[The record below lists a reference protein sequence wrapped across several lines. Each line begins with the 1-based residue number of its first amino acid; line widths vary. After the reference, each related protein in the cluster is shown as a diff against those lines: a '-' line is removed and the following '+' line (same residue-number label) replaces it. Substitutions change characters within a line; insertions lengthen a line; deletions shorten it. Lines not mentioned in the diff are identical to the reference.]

1 MPRLHIQVQGVVQ
14 GVGFRPFV
22 YRIALERALSGWV
35 RNRPD
40 GVEIEVQGPEP
51 LLQDFLRALED
62 QKPAPAHI
70 EQVEATPLPDVG
82 EESGFLINSS
92 GAAGNARPVVP
103 PDLATCPECAHEV
116 DTPGE
121 RRFRY
126 PFTNCTFCGPRYSII
141 EALPYDRPRTSMK
154 GFVFCPDCEREYR
167 DPLDRRFH
175 AQPVACPVCGPRL
188 RLLSAA
194 DASPVEGEAALL
206 SATEALLRGE
216 VVALKGLGG
225 FQLLVDATSGS
236 AVQTLRTRKRRED
249 KPFAVMFPD
258 LGSLLEA
265 CEASPEEQALLLSP
279 EAPILLLRRRRE
291 PTDPAEIENRKS
303 KIENSVAPRNPRI
316 GAFLPYTPLHRLL
329 LAGAGRPLVC
339 TSGNLSEEPM
349 AFRDEEALERL
360 GGIADLFLVHD
371 RPVVRPVDDSV
382 LRLDGDGPTLL
393 RRARGYAPRAIA
405 VDLQGPP
412 VLAFGA
418 HQKNTV
424 ALLFDGQ
431 LLVSQHLGDLSSREG
446 ALLLERTVADLLD
459 FFKVA
464 PEILACDLHPDYA
477 STRSAERFAQETG
490 LPLVR
495 VQHHHAHA
503 AACAAENG
511 IDGPALALAWDG
523 TGLGSDGTL
532 WGGEALV
539 IEAGSFRRVGHL
551 RPFPLPGGDKAAKEP
566 RRSACGLLWSSSGP
580 DGWPEEVSQWWTE
593 AELTLLRG
601 MLRQD
606 LNCPRT
612 SSMGRLFD
620 AVAALSG
627 IRWQRGFEGQAA
639 MELEFAGSA
648 LAGSALA
655 GSTLAGSAEAGKPY
669 PWTCTET
676 EGILV
681 ADPRTLLDALLRDR
695 RAGADPARMARR
707 FHDSLANLALAW
719 ARYAGL
725 ERVLLTGGCFQNAL
739 LTARVA
745 ERLGEAGFQVRRHRL
760 LPPNDGSICAGQA
773 AVATLKSGEGL
784 Y

>member
-1 MPRLHIQVQGVVQ
+1 MPRLHIQVHGVVQ

-22 YRIALERALSGWV
+22 YRIALERALAGWV

-51 LLQDFLRALED
+51 VLQDFLRALRDE
-62 QKPAPAHI
+62 KPLPARI
-70 EQVEATPLPDVG
+70 EQLHATSCP
-82 EESGFLINSS
+82 ESLDDEGFRIENS
-92 GAAGNARPVVP
+92 GASETTRPVVP
-103 PDLATCPECAHEV
+103 PDLATCPECAREM
-116 DTPGE
+116 DAPGE

-154 GFVFCPDCEREYR
+154 GFAFCPDCEREYR

-175 AQPVACPVCGPRL
+175 AQPVACPACGPRL

-194 DASPVEGEAALL
+194 GAALADGEDAL
-206 SATEALLRGE
+206 RSAAEALRDGK

-236 AVQTLRTRKRRED
+236 AVQTLRTRKRREE

-258 LGSLLEA
+258 LDSLLA
-265 CEASPEEQALLLSP
+265 CCDVSEEEQQLLLGP

-291 PTDPAEIENRKS
+291 AIAGAAIDESI
-303 KIENSVAPRNPRI
+303 APRNPRI

-329 LAGAGRPLVC
+329 LAEAGRPLVC

-349 AFRDEEALERL
+349 AFQDEEALERL
-360 GGIADLFLVHD
+360 GDLADLFLVHD

-393 RRARGYAPRAIA
+393 RRARGYAPRALP
-405 VDLQGPP
+405 VTLLGPP

-431 LLVSQHLGDLSSREG
+431 LVLSQHLGDLSSQEG

-459 FFKVA
+459 FFRVA

-477 STRSAERFAQETG
+477 STRLAERYAQARG

-495 VQHHHAHA
+495 VQHHHAHG

-511 IDGPALALAWDG
+511 LDGPALALAWDG
-523 TGLGSDGTL
+523 TGLGHDGTI

-539 IEAGSFRRVGHL
+539 LEGGDFRRIGHL
-551 RPFPLPGGDKAAKEP
+551 QPFPLPGGDKAAKEP
-566 RRSACGLLWSSSGP
+566 RRSACGLLWSCVGG
-580 DGWPEEVSQWWTE
+580 DGWPGEVAQWWTE
-593 AELTLLRG
+593 AELQLLRA

-639 MELEFAGSA
+639 MELEFA
-648 LAGSALA
+648 AGTA
-655 GSTLAGSAEAGKPY
+655 GAGEPY
-669 PWTCTET
+669 PWTCTEAA
-676 EGILV
+676 GALV
-681 ADPRTLLDALLRDR
+681 ADPRPLLDALLRDR
-695 RAGADPARMARR
+695 RAGADPERMAGR
-707 FHDSLANLALAW
+707 FHEALANLALAW
-719 ARYAGL
+719 ARFAGV
-725 ERVLLTGGCFQNAL
+725 EQVLLTGGCFQNAL
-739 LTARVA
+739 LAARVA
-745 ERLGEAGFQVRRHRL
+745 ERLGKAGFQVRRHRL

-773 AVATLKSGEGL
+773 AVASKGTHLGRT
-784 Y
+784 